1 MAELMTVVAGLADGR
16 VALWERDPAHP
27 GGEVFIAGNGGPAV
41 RVARTP
47 AVLAALAAGR
57 LVAVAPAVPVV
68 APEPEPAPVADRPSA
83 PFTNRRKA
91 AKSRGSDA

>member
-1 MAELMTVVAGLADGR
+1 MAELILVVAGQADGR

-47 AVLAALAAGR
+47 AVLHALTTGV
-57 LVAVAPAVPVV
+57 LVAVAPPEPEIVAPVAEPVV
-68 APEPEPAPVADRPSA
+68 AASA
-83 PFTNRRKA
+83 PTRKRKA
-91 AKSRGSDA
+91 AHAAGRTA

>member
-1 MAELMTVVAGLADGR
+1 MAELMTVVAGNADGR

-47 AVLAALAAGR
+47 AVLRALALGLLVPVTEPVAEPVAEPVKPASASTHKRKTAQAAGR
-57 LVAVAPAVPVV
+57 TA
-68 APEPEPAPVADRPSA
+68 
-83 PFTNRRKA
+83 
-91 AKSRGSDA
+91 